1 MKMTF
6 FAVLATCSIGLC
18 QAWGEVANPEPPVS
32 SELAAAQEQAKAAFD
47 EATDWASKAAELAAQ
62 GHAQMKALDDEI
74 ARLEAEIKK
83 LESDNQ
89 ADTLPMLRIMLKNLK
104 DAKLHATPYLTNL
117 DAAASAAAAAAAAAQ
132 EALKSLT
139 NALTPEQIRDFLAL
153 ARVQAGNAKAGHN
166 TANSN
171 LNSFFS
177 SIKQDGFTSMLIS
190 SGSLLNTGTTPT
202 PVGQGRR

>member
-1 MKMTF
+1 
-6 FAVLATCSIGLC
+6 
-18 QAWGEVANPEPPVS
+18 
-32 SELAAAQEQAKAAFD
+32 
-47 EATDWASKAAELAAQ
+47 
-62 GHAQMKALDDEI
+62 
-74 ARLEAEIKK
+74 
-83 LESDNQ
+83 
-89 ADTLPMLRIMLKNLK
+89 MLRIMLKNLK